1 MPFFIKAFFKQLKKR
16 LWAVPILVYPYLL
29 MLKKKTMSAIIFKK
43 LISKKPGKISKNLGL
58 NANIAATLRQGAF
71 ALQGSQ
77 F

>member
-1 MPFFIKAFFKQLKKR
+1 
-16 LWAVPILVYPYLL
+16 
-29 MLKKKTMSAIIFKK
+29 MSAIIFKK